1 MRWALYNNPEQLTAG
16 DLVVKQVPEKPGMLH
31 VVAVIRNDSGFQQPF
46 PDLYIRFSSI
56 RGDAVAARRFAPSE
70 YLAGEMTGVRI
81 IPPQTEVR
89 ISLSVVD
96 PGDQALG
103 YSLELIQKG
112 VPLG

>member
-1 MRWALYNNPEQLTAG
+1 M
-16 DLVVKQVPEKPGMLH
+16 
-31 VVAVIRNDSGFQQPF
+31 IRG
-46 PDLYIRFSSI
+46 FSSLFLI
-56 RGDAVAARRFAPSE
+56 SIFGLVRLEGDAVAARRFAPSE
-70 YLAGEMTGVRI
+70 YLTGEMTGVRI